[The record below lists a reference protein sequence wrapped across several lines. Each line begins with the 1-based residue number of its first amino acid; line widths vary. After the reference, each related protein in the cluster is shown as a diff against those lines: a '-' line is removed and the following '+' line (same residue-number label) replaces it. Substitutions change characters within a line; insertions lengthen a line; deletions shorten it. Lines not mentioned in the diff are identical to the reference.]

1 MRRGDDSFTVRIRS
15 MVGLIPLFSILVLE
29 DEVVHKLPGF
39 KKRFDWFLANRKDI
53 SQNVSPHSLIDLT
66 INTWTIYFVLVIS
79 CNSSRNKVNLS
90 NYKNNGDEY
99 VWVHSLWLIETFFG
113 LRWVGKLWKVPK
125 DKIADTLSDKVAKW
139 SSIWM
144 NDFFIFSLITWGC
157 RLFPKL
163 EEFTERL
170 G

>member
-66 INTWTIYFVLVIS
+66 INT
-79 CNSSRNKVNLS
+79 
-90 NYKNNGDEY
+90 
-99 VWVHSLWLIETFFG
+99 
-113 LRWVGKLWKVPK
+113 
-125 DKIADTLSDKVAKW
+125 
-139 SSIWM
+139 
-144 NDFFIFSLITWGC
+144 
-157 RLFPKL
+157 
-163 EEFTERL
+163 
-170 G
+170 